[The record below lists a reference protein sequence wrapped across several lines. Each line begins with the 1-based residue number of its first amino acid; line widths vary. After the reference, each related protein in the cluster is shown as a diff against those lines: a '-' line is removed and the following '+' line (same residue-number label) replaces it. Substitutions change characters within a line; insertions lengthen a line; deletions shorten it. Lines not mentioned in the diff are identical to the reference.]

1 MTYQKTHPVP
11 ALLIPDLASPPA
23 DSSTSGLWEYYR
35 REKRL
40 DRRLA
45 RQIDALAGTAA
56 DRDTL
61 RQALNAGK
69 RPSIPSG
76 YRSATPFSGSPASMG
91 SWLWSFGIWRDSRS
105 LRSLL
110 RCATPAPESRNCSP
124 DRSANYRHKI
134 MQLQKKSIRRY
145 LPHENYKAI

>member
-61 RQALNAGK
+61 RQALNAREAALHPIGVQIIDTIL
-69 RPSIPSG
+69 RLSSVNWQLALELRYLEGLTLSEIAAEMRYSCSG
-76 YRSATPFSGSPASMG
+76 VQKLLTRSLCQLQAQNHATPKEIDQEVF
-91 SWLWSFGIWRDSRS
+91 
-105 LRSLL
+105 
-110 RCATPAPESRNCSP
+110 AP
-124 DRSANYRHKI
+124 
-134 MQLQKKSIRRY
+134 
-145 LPHENYKAI
+145 

>member
-61 RQALNAGK
+61 RQALNAREAALHPIGVQISDTIL
-69 RPSIPSG
+69 RLSSVNGHLALELRYLEGLTLSEIAAEMRYSCSG
-76 YRSATPFSGSPASMG
+76 VQKLLTRSLCQLQAQNHATPKEIDQEVF
-91 SWLWSFGIWRDSRS
+91 
-105 LRSLL
+105 
-110 RCATPAPESRNCSP
+110 AP
-124 DRSANYRHKI
+124 
-134 MQLQKKSIRRY
+134 
-145 LPHENYKAI
+145 

>member
-61 RQALNAGK
+61 RQALNAREAALHPIGVQISDTIL
-69 RPSIPSG
+69 RLSSVNGQLALELRYLEGLTLSEIAAEMRYSCSG
-76 YRSATPFSGSPASMG
+76 VQKLLTRSLCQLQAQNHATPKEIDQEVF
-91 SWLWSFGIWRDSRS
+91 
-105 LRSLL
+105 
-110 RCATPAPESRNCSP
+110 AP
-124 DRSANYRHKI
+124 
-134 MQLQKKSIRRY
+134 
-145 LPHENYKAI
+145 

>member
-45 RQIDALAGTAA
+45 RQIDDFAGTAA

-61 RQALNAGK
+61 RQTLNAREVALHPIGVQISDTIL
-69 RPSIPSG
+69 RLSSVNGQLALELRYLEGLTLSEIAAEMRYSCSG
-76 YRSATPFSGSPASMG
+76 VQK
-91 SWLWSFGIWRDSRS
+91 
-105 LRSLL
+105 LL
-110 RCATPAPESRNCSP
+110 TRLLC
-124 DRSANYRHKI
+124 
-134 MQLQKKSIRRY
+134 QLQAQNHAAPKEINQEVFT
-145 LPHENYKAI
+145 P

>member
-61 RQALNAGK
+61 RQALNAREAALHPIGVQISDTILRLSSVNGQLALELRYLEGLTLSEIAAK
-69 RPSIPSG
+69 MRYSCSG
-76 YRSATPFSGSPASMG
+76 VQKLLTRSLCQLQAQNHATPKEIDQEVF
-91 SWLWSFGIWRDSRS
+91 
-105 LRSLL
+105 
-110 RCATPAPESRNCSP
+110 AP
-124 DRSANYRHKI
+124 
-134 MQLQKKSIRRY
+134 
-145 LPHENYKAI
+145 

>member
-45 RQIDALAGTAA
+45 RQIDGLAGTAA

-61 RQALNAGK
+61 RQALNAREAALHPIGVQISDTIL
-69 RPSIPSG
+69 RLSSVNGQLALELRYLEGLTLSEIAAEMRYSCSG
-76 YRSATPFSGSPASMG
+76 VQKLLTRSLCQLQAQNHATPKEIDQEVF
-91 SWLWSFGIWRDSRS
+91 
-105 LRSLL
+105 
-110 RCATPAPESRNCSP
+110 AP
-124 DRSANYRHKI
+124 
-134 MQLQKKSIRRY
+134 
-145 LPHENYKAI
+145 